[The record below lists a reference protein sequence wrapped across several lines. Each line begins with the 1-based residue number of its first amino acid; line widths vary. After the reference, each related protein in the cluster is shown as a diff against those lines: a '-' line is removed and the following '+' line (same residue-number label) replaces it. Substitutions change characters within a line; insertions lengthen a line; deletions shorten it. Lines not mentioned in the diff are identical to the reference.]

1 LPPVLNKAEI
11 LLDAIPWR
19 ETMTIVSISISNELL
34 VRFDEVLASKG
45 YRSRS
50 DAVRESMRS
59 FVDEAEWDSTEGE
72 NQIVITMIY
81 DEIGPRGELSILQHR
96 YEEIQMMLHLHLE
109 KGQCMEV
116 FIARGPN
123 SRLREILGKIRK
135 VKGVRSIKFISTSR
149 SAD

>member
-1 LPPVLNKAEI
+1 MARGEK
-11 LLDAIPWR
+11 
-19 ETMTIVSISISNELL
+19 MTIVSISVPSELL
-34 VRFDEVLASKG
+34 SRFDEILALKG
-45 YRSRS
+45 FRSRS
-50 DAVRESMRS
+50 DAMRESMRS
-59 FVDEAEWDSTEGE
+59 FVDEAEWDSIEGE

-81 DEIGPRGELSILQHR
+81 DEIGPRGELSVLQHR

-135 VKGVRSIKFISTSR
+135 VKGVRSIRFISTSR

>member
-1 LPPVLNKAEI
+1 MARSEK
-11 LLDAIPWR
+11 
-19 ETMTIVSISISNELL
+19 MTIVSISVPSELL
-34 VRFDEVLASKG
+34 SRFDEILASKG
-45 YRSRS
+45 FRSRS

-81 DEIGPRGELSILQHR
+81 DEIGPRGELSVLQHR

-135 VKGVRSIKFISTSR
+135 VKGVRSIRFISTSR

>member
-1 LPPVLNKAEI
+1 
-11 LLDAIPWR
+11 
-19 ETMTIVSISISNELL
+19 VSISVPNELL
-34 VRFDEVLASKG
+34 NKFDDILTAKG

-50 DAVRESMRS
+50 DAMRETMRS
-59 FVDEAEWDSTEGE
+59 FVDETEWDSTEGE

-81 DEIGPRGELSILQHR
+81 DEAGPRGELSVLQHR

-123 SRLREILGKIRK
+123 SKLREILGKIRK
-135 VKGVRSIKFISTSR
+135 VRGVRSIRFISTSR
-149 SAD
+149 SGG

>member
-1 LPPVLNKAEI
+1 
-11 LLDAIPWR
+11 
-19 ETMTIVSISISNELL
+19 MTIVSMSVPDELL
-34 VRFDEVLASKG
+34 ERFDGVSASKG
-45 YRSRS
+45 FRTRS
-50 DAVRESMRS
+50 DAMRESMRL
-59 FVDEAEWDSTEGE
+59 FVDEAEWDSSEGE

-81 DEIGPRGELSILQHR
+81 DEIGPRGELSVLQHR

-135 VKGVRSIKFISTSR
+135 VRGVRSIRFISTSR
-149 SAD
+149 AGE

>member
-1 LPPVLNKAEI
+1 MARGEK
-11 LLDAIPWR
+11 
-19 ETMTIVSISISNELL
+19 MTIVSISVPSELL
-34 VRFDEVLASKG
+34 SRFDEILASKG
-45 YRSRS
+45 FRSRS
-50 DAVRESMRS
+50 DAMRESMRS
-59 FVDEAEWDSTEGE
+59 FVDEAEWDSAEGE

-81 DEIGPRGELSILQHR
+81 DEIGPRGELSVLQHR

-123 SRLREILGKIRK
+123 GRLREILGKIRK
-135 VKGVRSIKFISTSR
+135 VKGVRSIRFISTSR

>member
-1 LPPVLNKAEI
+1 LPLVLNKAEI
-11 LLDAIPWR
+11 LLDAIPSR
-19 ETMTIVSISISNELL
+19 ETMTIVSISIPNELL
-34 VRFDEVLASKG
+34 LQFDEVLASKG
-45 YRSRS
+45 FRSRS

>member
-1 LPPVLNKAEI
+1 
-11 LLDAIPWR
+11 
-19 ETMTIVSISISNELL
+19 MTIISMSVPQELL
-34 VRFDEVLASKG
+34 GRFDEIYWAKG
-45 YRSRS
+45 FRTRS
-50 DAVRESMRS
+50 DAMREAMRS
-59 FVDEAEWDSTEGE
+59 FVDEAEWDSLEGE

-123 SRLREILGKIRK
+123 HRLREILGKIRK
-135 VKGVRSIKFISTSR
+135 VKGVRSIRFISTPR
-149 SAD
+149 SV